1 MNELRESVIRVRSE
15 RDSYDQ
21 RIQELEKILSTFK
34 EEYNPNFND
43 EGVKRAVRAW
53 EDYAARDKSSHN
65 AAADRDLEEMSKS
78 DEHNGLNWEEY
89 ENEDREGET
98 DVRKWICLSAL
109 LGINANSS
117 PVYEFENYLPPTIRT
132 WLDTKLRDLR
142 VMLIENGILAETSS
156 TNPSE
161 SKAVQEAKKR
171 VDSARKDLEKAQKDR
186 DGHQEDLGKDWGVD
200 DVFRALKGQC
210 VSTEAGE
217 YTYEVCFME
226 KTTQKPKKGGGNT
239 NMGNFV
245 SLEKV
250 FVDEDVAADGRGLGS
265 GERIAMKHDNG
276 QHCWNGP
283 NRSTTV
289 ILACSEQN
297 ELWKVM
303 EEAKC
308 VYRME
313 VGTPAVCEALGQS
326 AKAASAGKDEL

>member
-1 MNELRESVIRVRSE
+1 M
-15 RDSYDQ
+15 
-21 RIQELEKILSTFK
+21 
-34 EEYNPNFND
+34 
-43 EGVKRAVRAW
+43 
-53 EDYAARDKSSHN
+53 KS
-65 AAADRDLEEMSKS
+65 LP
-78 DEHNGLNWEEY
+78 NGLCEIN
-89 ENEDREGET
+89 T
-98 DVRKWICLSAL
+98 DK
-109 LGINANSS
+109 S

-132 WLDTKLRDLR
+132 WLDSKLRDLR

-171 VDSARKDLEKAQKDR
+171 VDSARKDLEKTQKDR
-186 DGHQEDLGKDWGVD
+186 ASHQEDLSKDWGAD

-265 GERIAMKHDNG
+265 GERIAMKHENG

-326 AKAASAGKDEL
+326 AKAASVGKDEL

>member
-1 MNELRESVIRVRSE
+1 MKPLPSMPCEIETNE
-15 RDSYDQ
+15 
-21 RIQELEKILSTFK
+21 ST
-34 EEYNPNFND
+34 
-43 EGVKRAVRAW
+43 
-53 EDYAARDKSSHN
+53 
-65 AAADRDLEEMSKS
+65 
-78 DEHNGLNWEEY
+78 
-89 ENEDREGET
+89 
-98 DVRKWICLSAL
+98 
-109 LGINANSS
+109 
-117 PVYEFENYLPPTIRT
+117 VYEFENYLPPTIRT
-132 WLDTKLRDLR
+132 WLDSKLRDLR
-142 VMLIENGILAETSS
+142 VMLIENGILAESS
-156 TNPSE
+156 SNNPSE

-171 VDSARKDLEKAQKDR
+171 VDAARKDLEKTQKDR
-186 DGHQEDLGKDWGVD
+186 ASHQEDLGKDWGVD

-265 GERIAMKHDNG
+265 GERIAMKHENG

-313 VGTPAVCEALGQS
+313 VGTPAVCEALGQN
-326 AKAASAGKDEL
+326 AKAASAGRDEL

>member
-1 MNELRESVIRVRSE
+1 M
-15 RDSYDQ
+15 
-21 RIQELEKILSTFK
+21 
-34 EEYNPNFND
+34 P
-43 EGVKRAVRAW
+43 
-53 EDYAARDKSSHN
+53 
-65 AAADRDLEEMSKS
+65 
-78 DEHNGLNWEEY
+78 NGLCEIN
-89 ENEDREGET
+89 T
-98 DVRKWICLSAL
+98 DK
-109 LGINANSS
+109 S

-132 WLDTKLRDLR
+132 WLDSKLRDLR

-171 VDSARKDLEKAQKDR
+171 VDSARKDLEKTQKDR
-186 DGHQEDLGKDWGVD
+186 ASHQEDLSKDWGVD

-265 GERIAMKHDNG
+265 GERIAMKHENG

-326 AKAASAGKDEL
+326 AKLASVGKDEL